1 MKNNMRRRVKLT
13 ESFLNKMIN
22 ETIEE
27 VLSEGHFDNDVNDK
41 WKKAQEIIGA
51 ENMLSYLSTFLDS
64 DTINEF
70 IEELERVYELP
81 LSEEDDLED
90 EDYNDEY

>member
-27 VLSEGHFDNDVNDK
+27 VLSEGYVDNDVNDK
-41 WKKAQEIIGA
+41 WEKAQEMIGA
-51 ENMLSYLSTFLDS
+51 ENMLSYLYTFLDS

-81 LSEEDDLED
+81 LSDNEYEEDDD
-90 EDYNDEY
+90 EF